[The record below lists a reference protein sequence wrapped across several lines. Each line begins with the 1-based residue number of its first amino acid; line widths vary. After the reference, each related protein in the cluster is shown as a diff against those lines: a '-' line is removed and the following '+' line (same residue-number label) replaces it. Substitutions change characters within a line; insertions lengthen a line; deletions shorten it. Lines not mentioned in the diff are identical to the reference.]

1 MLIVKVSRVRPGQLE
16 PEPLVAT
23 VDQEVARK
31 VIELIRQSLSQE
43 LRDES
48 VVVWDESVITVPAR
62 SWNDGEC

>member
-31 VIELIRQSLSQE
+31 VIELIVHSLRQEVL
-43 LRDES
+43 DEPGT
-48 VVVWDESVITVPAR
+48 TVPPR
-62 SWNDGEC
+62 TRTDD